1 MAHETI
7 SRDVL
12 TAGKADTSYIIIN
25 MLGNSRQIFQ
35 YNGSPITFRLGDS
48 VMVNAT
54 EMAKPFGKRPVDYL
68 RLPSTLELIAA
79 IVRKSHISENQLVTT
94 LQGSSLNGGG
104 TWMHEDVALDFA
116 QWLSVDFKLWCNDRI
131 KELLTQG
138 VATVNDDD
146 ATILHAMQVL
156 QKRVE
161 EKQRVLQA
169 AQETMAIQSEQ
180 LKGQQPKVDY
190 YDKVLN
196 STSTMTTGQVA
207 ACFGMSAIALNKKL
221 CAIDMQ
227 YKQSGMYFL
236 KHPYSSYHL
245 SDVRTYPYN
254 KADGTVG
261 TKQYLVWNER
271 GKQFLVM
278 LHQNGFD
285 IKRTKQEISP
295 DFWMMLLRP
304 QCATNKNK

>member
-1 MAHETI
+1 MT
-7 SRDVL
+7 
-12 TAGKADTSYIIIN
+12 
-25 MLGNSRQIFQ
+25 
-35 YNGSPITFRLGDS
+35 
-48 VMVNAT
+48 
-54 EMAKPFGKRPVDYL
+54 DYL
-68 RLPSTLELIAA
+68 NVLSKLQNYSLEYLLKTNRGNVAD
-79 IVRKSHISENQLVTT
+79 Q
-94 LQGSSLNGGG
+94 G
-104 TWMHEDVALDFA
+104 TWAHRKVALRIAQKLSPEFA
-116 QWLSVDFKLWCNDRI
+116 IWVDDRI
-131 KELLTQG
+131 EELLTQG
-138 VATVNDDD
+138 VTTVNDDD

-161 EKQRVLQA
+161 EKQRALQE
-169 AQETMAIQSEQ
+169 AQATMAIQSEQ
-180 LKGQQPKVDY
+180 LKEQAPKIDY

-207 ACFGMSAIALNKKL
+207 ACFGMSAIALNKRL

-254 KADGTVG
+254 KEDGTVG

-285 IKRTKQEISP
+285 IKRTKQAISP
-295 DFWMMLLRP
+295 EFWMMLLRP

>member
-1 MAHETI
+1 
-7 SRDVL
+7 
-12 TAGKADTSYIIIN
+12 
-25 MLGNSRQIFQ
+25 MLVYPRKDHAVRALIENFMQG
-35 YNGSPITFRLGDS
+35 
-48 VMVNAT
+48 
-54 EMAKPFGKRPVDYL
+54 VDYQV
-68 RLPSTLELIAA
+68 LP
-79 IVRKSHISENQLVTT
+79 KNGEN
-94 LQGSSLNGGG
+94 SKGGRP
-104 TWMHEDVALDFA
+104 TDIYK
-116 QWLSVDFKLWCNDRI
+116 LSVPCMEFFIARKVRVVFDVYRTVFHK
-131 KELLTQG
+131 
-138 VATVNDDD
+138 VANSFTPSYQIEDPIER
-146 ATILHAMQVL
+146 AEAWIEE
-156 QKRVE
+156 QKARQALERKNAEVE
-161 EKQRVLQA
+161 RMIA
-169 AQETMAIQSEQ
+169 N
-180 LKGQQPKVDY
+180 QQPKVDY

-278 LHQNGFD
+278 LHQNDFD

-295 DFWMMLLRP
+295 DFWIMLLRP

>member
-1 MAHETI
+1 MDEI
-7 SRDVL
+7 Q
-12 TAGKADTSYIIIN
+12 KIN
-25 MLGNSRQIFQ
+25 TPCDLGLSKTFS
-35 YNGSPITFRLGDS
+35 YNGNKVRMKKENGIVFVCLTD
-48 VMVNAT
+48 
-54 EMAKPFGKRPVDYL
+54 MAKGFPDKNLSVIMNSKEMTDYIT
-68 RLPSTLELIAA
+68 RIAEIRIFSSA
-79 IVRKSHISENQLVTT
+79 DFQPVTT
-94 LQGSSLNGGG
+94 IKGGNPTEQG
-104 TWMHEDVALDFA
+104 TWAYRKIALRVAQKLSTDFA
-116 QWLSVDFKLWCNDRI
+116 IWVDDRI
-131 KELLTQG
+131 EELLTQG

-146 ATILHAMQVL
+146 ATILRAMQVL

-161 EKQRVLQA
+161 EKQRALQT
-169 AQETMAIQSEQ
+169 AQTTMAIQSEQ

-207 ACFGMSAIALNKKL
+207 ACFGMSAIALNKRL
-221 CAIDMQ
+221 CAIGMQ

-254 KADGTVG
+254 KADGSVG

-278 LHQNGFD
+278 LHQNDFD
-285 IKRTKQEISP
+285 IKRTKQAISP

-304 QCATNKNK
+304 QCTSKKNK